1 MFTKWFSK
9 NKQEKEAVLIAP
21 LTGKAVPLESV
32 PDPVFSQK
40 IAGDGIA
47 IEPTQGKL
55 VSPVNGKVGHI
66 FHTAHALVL
75 QSEEGLELLIHI
87 GLDTVKLNGQGFTP
101 HVKAGDEV
109 KAGDVLIEFDL
120 QALEQAGYKT
130 VTPVLITNLDKVEQ
144 KQFMVGNSVTAGSDK
159 IMELVLK

>member
-1 MFTKWFSK
+1 M
-9 NKQEKEAVLIAP
+9 QEKEIIVVAP
-21 LTGKAVPLESV
+21 LTGKAVDLEAV

-47 IEPTQGKL
+47 IQPTQGKL

-66 FHTAHALVL
+66 FHTAHAIVL
-75 QSEEGLELLIHI
+75 QSEDGLELLIHI

-101 HVKAGDEV
+101 RVKAGDEV
-109 KAGDVLIEFDL
+109 KTGDVLIECDL
-120 QALEQAGYKT
+120 ALLEQAGYKT
-130 VTPVLITNLDKVEQ
+130 ITQVLITNIDKVEQ